1 MNEDTIGTTQPKRV
15 EGIEDR
21 WKCSETTWLIGEIVE
36 NTNIQQNRA
45 LFFIPFA
52 SVILEV

>member
-1 MNEDTIGTTQPKRV
+1 MNEDTIGTTYPKRV
-15 EGIEDR
+15 ESIEDR
-21 WKCSETTWLIGEIVE
+21 WKRSETTWLIGEIAK
-36 NTNIQQNRA
+36 NTSIQQNSA